1 MLPTGYD
8 GEQAIAFAVLLGAL
22 TPFTW
27 GRLRQAVV
35 AVLAPMLV
43 ATMLLSD
50 MINNA
55 AITLVMAPIVVGI
68 TETLGF
74 GRDAFLMAVAM
85 GATCSF

>member
-1 MLPTGYD
+1 M
-8 GEQAIAFAVLLGAL
+8 LLGAL

>member
-1 MLPTGYD
+1 M
-8 GEQAIAFAVLLGAL
+8 GAL
-22 TPFTW
+22 TAFTW

-55 AITLVMAPIVVGI
+55 AITLVMAPIAVGI
-68 TETLGF
+68 TETLGV